1 MWILPTLLAVLL
13 APGPVA
19 HADPPVVHYRLRVHV
34 DDIGRVVRGEGE
46 VVYRHASGAPL
57 ARLTLAFA
65 PEPDGDTLLQRRFT
79 VTAGQDPLSSEHGRV
94 QVALPR
100 PLAAGDSV
108 VLRLAWA
115 SGLPVNSKGNA
126 RGAVLA
132 NWYPRVLDEVSGTT
146 EPFAAIGG
154 VRLELDVAADQVV
167 AASGVPVCGDPG
179 WTAARRTP
187 RTPVTLQRGWYAPA
201 DSAGCGSAPPGRK
214 HVAWQAELVTELAV
228 VMSPTFVYEEGD
240 FLEKP
245 VRALYEAGDERRWGT
260 GFATQRVETALAW
273 TTELAGRYPWPHATV
288 VHAGDGVARALPML
302 LVAPDPGQ
310 GALLDLLGLMI
321 TQQMLP
327 GSNRALA
334 VGAAAFETSWFFET
348 LGRRDDYTRL
358 ERTLLDWDLDGLGRR
373 VEPVAASRTGSPC
386 ATTYCRRTEF
396 TYHQLRSWAGD
407 DAAIAT
413 LFRRH
418 FAEYQ
423 LRPATPGG
431 FQRLASALV
440 TPAPDTLYVQL
451 PRGTVLYDDALVDA
465 DRTLGED
472 GRWRST
478 VVVQRRGEGVFPR
491 TIWVIAEAD
500 TGVARLP
507 SLAARETVTVV
518 TATRP
523 RRVLLDPLVR
533 SHDWDMLD
541 NQRVFGF
548 RPERLLLAP
557 HQPTSIYLDPYFTRR
572 TSRSQLT
579 IGVAPT
585 AWYNDAGG
593 WTLGLRLRE
602 DYLDRFNQHEAW
614 LSVATGWGAPDGRF
628 DANAQL
634 RLRNPTWLR
643 APLWSQTVAVGYV
656 EGRLAADIGVE
667 RRFRR
672 SLSDATLRAVGLSL
686 AWVTVT
692 APRYLDAG
700 FWDDASHA
708 ELTLTGRMRNDAG
721 PWRWRATASAAGGL
735 QSGAAVDEG
744 AYGRFIA
751 EAAAR
756 RAVGRRLTLGGRA
769 FGGAAVGR
777 DVAAQRQLYLAGAD
791 PVERFASPFLRSDG
805 SLFTSPDL
813 RYHAP
818 GGAGVRGLEPHL
830 AASTV
835 LGASL
840 EAEYALV
847 RTTRDALANRIALAA
862 FWDGAFADGDV
873 STGGAGLAAVG
884 DAGLGL
890 RIDNRIGRTRFQL
903 RADFPLWV
911 SRPALAQDAG
921 PTSPVGFRWLVSL
934 VPSF

>member
-1 MWILPTLLAVLL
+1 
-13 APGPVA
+13 
-19 HADPPVVHYRLRVHV
+19 
-34 DDIGRVVRGEGE
+34 VRG
-46 VVYRHASGAPL
+46 AI
-57 ARLTLAFA
+57 LT
-65 PEPDGDTLLQRRFT
+65 D
-79 VTAGQDPLSSEHGRV
+79 
-94 QVALPR
+94 
-100 PLAAGDSV
+100 
-108 VLRLAWA
+108 
-115 SGLPVNSKGNA
+115 
-126 RGAVLA
+126 
-132 NWYPRVLDEVSGTT
+132 WYPRVLDEVSGTT
-146 EPFAAIGG
+146 EPFAAIGS

-179 WTAARRTP
+179 WAAARRTP
-187 RTPVTLQRGWYAPA
+187 RTPVTLQRDWYAPA
-201 DSAGCGSAPPGRK
+201 EGAACSTAPPGRGYL
-214 HVAWQAELVTELAV
+214 VWQAEQVTELAV

-260 GFATQRVETALAW
+260 GFATQRLETALAW
-273 TTELAGRYPWPHATV
+273 TTELAWRYPWPHATV
-288 VHAGDGVARALPML
+288 VHAGDDVARALPML

-348 LGRRDDYTRL
+348 LGRRDDYARL
-358 ERTLLDWDLDGLGRR
+358 ERTILDWDLDGLGRR
-373 VEPVAASRTGSPC
+373 VEPVAPSRTGSPC
-386 ATTYCRRTEF
+386 TTTYCRRTEF
-396 TYHQLRSWAGD
+396 TFHQLRSWASD
-407 DAAIAT
+407 DAAIAA

-431 FQRLASALV
+431 FQRLAGTLV

-451 PRGTVLYDDALVDA
+451 PRGTVLYDDALVHA
-465 DRTLGED
+465 DRALGED
-472 GRWRST
+472 GKWRST
-478 VVVQRRGEGVFPR
+478 VVVRRQGEGVFPR

-500 TGVARLP
+500 TGVAWLP

-518 TATRP
+518 SATRP
-523 RRVLLDPLVR
+523 RRVLLDPLAR

-548 RPERLLLAP
+548 RPQRLLLAP
-557 HQPTSIYLDPYFTRR
+557 HQPTSMYLDPYFTRR

-579 IGVAPT
+579 MGVAPT

-614 LSVATGWGAPDGRF
+614 LSLATGWGAPNGRF

-643 APLWSQTVAVGYV
+643 APLWSQTAAVGYI
-656 EGRLAADIGVE
+656 EGRLAADVGVE

-672 SLSDATLRAVGLSL
+672 AVSDSTLRAVGLSL
-686 AWVTVT
+686 AWMTVT

-708 ELTLTGRMRNDAG
+708 ELTLAGRMRNDAG
-721 PWRWRATASAAGGL
+721 PWRWRATASAAAGM

-744 AYGRFIA
+744 AYGRFTA

-769 FGGAAVGR
+769 FGGAVVGR
-777 DVAAQRQLYLAGAD
+777 DVVAQRQLYLAGAD

-830 AASTV
+830 AASTA

-847 RTTRDALANRIALAA
+847 RTVGDALANRVAIAA

-873 STGGAGLAAVG
+873 GGGGTGLAAVG

-911 SRPALAQDAG
+911 SRPALAQDDDPA
-921 PTSPVGFRWLVSL
+921 SPVGFRWLVSL